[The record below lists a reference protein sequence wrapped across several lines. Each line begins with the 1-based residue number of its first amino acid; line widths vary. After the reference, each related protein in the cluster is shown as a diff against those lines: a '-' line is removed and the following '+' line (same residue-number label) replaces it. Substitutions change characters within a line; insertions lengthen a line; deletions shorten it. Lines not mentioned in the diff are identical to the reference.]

1 MELKSINRIACIGA
15 GLIGSGWATSFLLNG
30 YDVVLYDIKEELLE
44 LSKKRIIN
52 NLSIFIDKNIITN
65 ADAEEM
71 IAHAHYT
78 TDLETAVRDVQFIQE
93 SGPENYGIKQNVL
106 KEIEKFTDKSTI
118 IASSTSGLLIT
129 EIAKYAEHPERCLG
143 AHPYNPPHLIPLVE
157 MSKGEKTSQEV
168 VDLAYS
174 FYKKIGK
181 EPIVLQKEALG
192 FIANRLQAVLYRE
205 IVDLVLKGVC
215 SVEDA
220 DKACLF
226 GPGLRYG
233 IMGPNMIFHLGGGEK
248 GIKGMME
255 NLAIPAFAL
264 WLPDVAKW
272 EKIPPEWPDIAQ
284 KGIVEAMANRDPYS
298 GNTNEEIAK
307 FRDDMLIS
315 LLKLHNKL

>member
-1 MELKSINRIACIGA
+1 MELKNINKIACIGS
-15 GLIGSGWATSFLLNG
+15 GLIGSGWATSFLMNG
-30 YDVVLYDIKEELLE
+30 YDVVLYDIREELLE

-52 NLSIFIDKNIITN
+52 NLSIFIDKNIISN

-71 IAHAHYT
+71 VAHAHYT

-129 EIAKYAEHPERCLG
+129 EIAKYAENPERCLG

-157 MSKGEKTSQEV
+157 ISKGEKTSQDV

-284 KGIVEAMANRDPYS
+284 KGIVEAMTNRDPYS
-298 GNTNEEIAK
+298 GNTIEEIAK
-307 FRDDMLIS
+307 FRDDMLIN
-315 LLKLHNKL
+315 LLKLHKKL